1 MDDKLF
7 GRKSNLIAAAFL
19 VVLTIAA
26 FWPVFGHDFIAYDD
40 EQYITSNFRIQ
51 SGITKA
57 SVIWAFTSS
66 YASNWHPL
74 TWISHM
80 LDYRLFG
87 PKPLG
92 HHAENLLLHTLNV
105 LLLYFVL
112 KRMTKS
118 VWKSA
123 FVAALFA
130 VHPLHVESV
139 AWAAERK
146 DVLSTFFW
154 MLTMWA
160 YVVYAERPRLKWYLL
175 TVLFFGLGLL
185 SKPTLVTLPLVL
197 LLLDYWPLGRTA
209 KSKNARSG
217 WGLVWEKMPLFAM
230 SAASSA
236 ATCIAQQKGGAMIRS
251 LDQLTIGIRAANAL
265 VAYVTYVGKVFW
277 PRNLTIFYPHP
288 GNTIPEWQVVGAFVV
303 LACITILALGLGR
316 RHPYLT
322 VGWLWYLI
330 TLVPM
335 LGLIQVGKAAMADR
349 YTYVSLIGLFIML
362 VWGVPQLLPRL
373 VTVSPRLLVAPSL
386 CVIAALVVCTWIQLR
401 YWRNGMTVFS
411 HALAVTTRNDMA
423 HIQVGNHLFRHG
435 KTAQAIR
442 HFSEA
447 IAINPYSD
455 RAHNNLGSA
464 YAKQGK
470 VKEAIAEYDAAL
482 DLKPRNAITHYN
494 LASLLA
500 KQRRIDDAI
509 EHYTKA
515 LQSQPDYPEAL
526 ASLAYLLERQGKTDE
541 ALENYAKVV
550 RLVPNG
556 AEAHYRYGVA
566 LAKAGRLDDAVAQ
579 YSEAVRI
586 KPKFAE
592 AYYNLG
598 NALARQGKADDAIP
612 AFRKAVESKPDH
624 ADAHF
629 NLAVVL
635 DGRNETDEA
644 MREYRAAIRAKP
656 NHGEAHANLAIDLY
670 TKGDYAEAWKEVR
683 LCRKYGCTPNPDF
696 VKALAAKMPEPKD

>member
-1 MDDKLF
+1 LDDKLF
-7 GRKSNLIAAAFL
+7 GRKANLIVAAFL

-26 FWPVFGHDFIAYDD
+26 FWPVFGHGFIAYDD
-40 EQYITSNFRIQ
+40 EQYITSNFRVQ
-51 SGITKA
+51 SGITKD
-57 SVIWAFTSS
+57 SIIWAFTSS

-92 HHAENLLLHTLNV
+92 HHAVNLLFHTLNT
-105 LLLYFVL
+105 LLLFFVL

-118 VWKSA
+118 LWKSA

-130 VHPLHVESV
+130 IHPLHVESV

-160 YVVYAERPRLKWYLL
+160 YAVYAERPKLKWYLL

-197 LLLDYWPLGRTA
+197 LLMDYWPLGRTA
-209 KSKNARSG
+209 KSKGAGVR

-230 SAASSA
+230 SAASSV
-236 ATCIAQQKGGAMIRS
+236 ATCIAQQQGGAMVRS
-251 LDQLTIGIRAANAL
+251 LDDLTVGIRAANAL
-265 VAYVTYVGKVFW
+265 VAYATYIEKMLW
-277 PRNLTIFYPHP
+277 PRNLAIFYPHP
-288 GNTIPEWQVVGAFVV
+288 GNTIPEWQVVGAFIV

-316 RHPYLT
+316 RYPYLV
-322 VGWLWYLI
+322 VGWLWYLV

-349 YTYVSLIGLFIML
+349 YTYVSLIGPFIIL
-362 VWGVPQLLPRL
+362 AWGAPQLLPRL
-373 VTVSPRLLVAPSL
+373 VPASPRLRVSLSL
-386 CVIAALVVCTWIQLR
+386 CVIAALVVCTWGQLR
-401 YWRNGMTVFS
+401 YWRNGMTIFS

-423 HIQVGNHLFRHG
+423 HIQVGNNLLHQG
-435 KTAQAIR
+435 KAA
-442 HFSEA
+442 EA
-447 IAINPYSD
+447 IHHFMKAIEINPYSD
-455 RAHNNLGSA
+455 RAHNNLGNA
-464 YAKQGK
+464 YAKQGN
-470 VKEAIAEYDAAL
+470 VSQAIAEYKAAL
-482 DLKPRNAITHYN
+482 DLKPRNAVAHFN
-494 LASLLA
+494 LAILLA
-500 KQRRIDDAI
+500 KERRLDEAVQ
-509 EHYTKA
+509 HYTKA
-515 LQSQPDYPEAL
+515 LQIQPDYPEAL
-526 ASLAYLLERQGKTDE
+526 VNLAYLLEREGKNDE
-541 ALENYAKVV
+541 ALENYAEAV

-556 AEAHYRYGVA
+556 AEARYRYGIA

-586 KPKFAE
+586 RPKFAE

-612 AFRKAVESKPDH
+612 AFRKAVESKPDY

-629 NLAVVL
+629 NLGVVL
-635 DGRNETDEA
+635 DGRGETEEA
-644 MREYRAAIRAKP
+644 MREYREAVRAKP
-656 NHGEAHANLAIDLY
+656 SHGEAHANLAIDLY
-670 TKGDYAEAWKEVR
+670 TKGDYADAWKEVR

-696 VKALAAKMPEPKD
+696 VKALSAKMPEPKD